1 MLKGFSVNVD
11 LKHWVLQDKAQ
22 HALDTAYKEPPGVI
36 TALFGKTHSKT
47 QL

>member
-1 MLKGFSVNVD
+1 MDMD
-11 LKHWVLQDKAQ
+11 LKHWVLQDEAQ
-22 HALDTAYKEPPGVI
+22 PALDTAYKQPPGVI